1 MKRYAIIGPESSGK
15 TTLAQTLADTCGCMW
30 APEYARDY
38 LLRRNGHYTQS
49 DLDHIA
55 QGQLTLWENLSGEEL
70 LICDTDMIVM
80 KVWSEFKYGNCSE
93 TIRSLADQQQFDH
106 YFLCRP
112 DIAWEEDPLR
122 EHPEQ
127 RDELFEWYLRE
138 VQERCLPYTIV
149 EGDLE
154 QRLEICLRVMNG

>member
-15 TTLAQTLADTCGCMW
+15 TTLTQALAEKLGCKW
-30 APEYARDY
+30 IPEYAREF
-38 LLRRNGHYTQS
+38 LLRREGIYTKE

-55 QGQLTLWENLSGEEL
+55 KGQVTLWENLSEEEL
-70 LICDTDMIVM
+70 LICDTDMLVM
-80 KVWSEFKYGNCSE
+80 KVWSEFKYGESSE
-93 TIRSLADQQQFDH
+93 TIRSLTNEQHFDH

-112 DIAWEEDPLR
+112 DIVWEEDPLR

-138 VQERCLPYTIV
+138 VQERGLPFTIV
-149 EGDLE
+149 GGELSE
-154 QRLEICLRVMNG
+154 RVEICLREIGI

>member
-15 TTLAQTLADTCGCMW
+15 TTLAQALADACDCMW
-30 APEYARDY
+30 VPEYAREF
-38 LLRRNGHYTQS
+38 LLRRDGVYTKE

-55 QGQLTLWENLSGEEL
+55 KGQVTMWENLSEEEL
-70 LICDTDMIVM
+70 LICDTDMLVM
-80 KVWSEFKYGNCSE
+80 KVWSEFKYGESSE
-93 TIRSLADQQQFDH
+93 TIRTLADAQHFDH

-138 VQERCLPYTIV
+138 VQERGLPFTIV
-149 EGDLE
+149 EGELKE
-154 QRLEICLRVMNG
+154 RIEKCLGTIDN